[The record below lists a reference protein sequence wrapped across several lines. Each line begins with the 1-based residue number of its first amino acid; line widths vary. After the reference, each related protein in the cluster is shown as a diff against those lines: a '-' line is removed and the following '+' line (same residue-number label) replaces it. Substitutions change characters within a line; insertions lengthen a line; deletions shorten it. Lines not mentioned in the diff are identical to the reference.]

1 MSGRGV
7 KVLLLTLLGAGCASV
22 SPERGHDQ
30 VSTIVGART
39 GHKTQWEKGPPD
51 DAAVADWVRRATAAG
66 LTRAK
71 AVEIALVNN
80 PALTQ
85 TYEDLGISQADMV
98 QAGLLKNPTFGAD
111 LGFAITSG
119 ATREV
124 RLSLVQDFLDLFVLP
139 LRREIARDQFEADT
153 LRVAHAALET
163 VADVEKSFVAAQAR
177 AELVT
182 YRRSVLEASGA
193 AAELS
198 DQQFEAGNVSELQ
211 RASERA
217 VYEQAKL
224 DLAREEIELLDA
236 RERIN
241 RLLGLWGE
249 TTAWTF
255 AESLPTALPPEP
267 KLEHLESFAMRQRLD
282 VTVAR
287 RRAALLA
294 KALGMARST
303 RLIGRLEVG
312 VDAHQDPEGSRVL
325 GPNLIIE
332 LPIFDQRQAAIARL
346 EAQVRQQERR
356 LSATSI
362 DARSEVR
369 LADARLRMARQT
381 VLHYR
386 EVLVPLR
393 KTVTE
398 QALLHYNGMFIS
410 PFQLLAEKQGE
421 IDVRRGYLEALRDY
435 WSARAELARALG
447 GALPPETAVSSPPKS
462 PPPAAVKSSRPPVP
476 ATRAP
481 EESHPHAH

>member
-1 MSGRGV
+1 
-7 KVLLLTLLGAGCASV
+7 
-22 SPERGHDQ
+22 
-30 VSTIVGART
+30 
-39 GHKTQWEKGPPD
+39 
-51 DAAVADWVRRATAAG
+51 
-66 LTRAK
+66 
-71 AVEIALVNN
+71 
-80 PALTQ
+80 
-85 TYEDLGISQADMV
+85 
-98 QAGLLKNPTFGAD
+98 
-111 LGFAITSG
+111 
-119 ATREV
+119 
-124 RLSLVQDFLDLFVLP
+124 
-139 LRREIARDQFEADT
+139 
-153 LRVAHAALET
+153 
-163 VADVEKSFVAAQAR
+163 
-177 AELVT
+177 
-182 YRRSVLEASGA
+182 
-193 AAELS
+193 
-198 DQQFEAGNVSELQ
+198 
-211 RASERA
+211 
-217 VYEQAKL
+217 
-224 DLAREEIELLDA
+224 
-236 RERIN
+236 
-241 RLLGLWGE
+241 
-249 TTAWTF
+249 
-255 AESLPTALPPEP
+255 
-267 KLEHLESFAMRQRLD
+267 
-282 VTVAR
+282 
-287 RRAALLA
+287 
-294 KALGMARST
+294 MARST

-386 EVLVPLR
+386 DVLVPLR
-393 KTVTE
+393 RTVTE